1 MTEEERQEAR
11 RKKAEQLVSI
21 NLGSHALEGIHFD
34 EEVKQE
40 MIKKTVR
47 DLECMD
53 IGWDQA
59 ICHIIEMYEEK
70 IQAIPTC
77 NRSEIYQWQHL
88 INEIETLGRGS
99 YD

>member
-40 MIKKTVR
+40 MIKKTIR
-47 DLECMD
+47 DGKIKGSCGEITWELEWFD
-53 IGWDQA
+53 LFFRI
-59 ICHIIEMYEEK
+59 
-70 IQAIPTC
+70 
-77 NRSEIYQWQHL
+77 
-88 INEIETLGRGS
+88 
-99 YD
+99 